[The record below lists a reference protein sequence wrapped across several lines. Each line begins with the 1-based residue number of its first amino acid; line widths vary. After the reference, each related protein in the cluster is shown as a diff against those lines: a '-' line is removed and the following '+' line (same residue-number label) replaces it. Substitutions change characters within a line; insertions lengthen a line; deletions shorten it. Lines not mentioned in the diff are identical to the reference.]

1 MIEILLLKCK
11 AEEPHLGGLKR
22 SCKIS
27 SYIWKMSKRKQFIT
41 RKEEANILYC
51 GLGRNR
57 IQHCAWKAGVKKK
70 NALGP
75 KYEWGSTESKPVLD
89 KDSDGVV
96 NFAELQII

>member
-1 MIEILLLKCK
+1 MIAILLLESK
-11 AEEPHLGGLKR
+11 AKESHLEGLKR

-27 SYIWKMSKRKQFIT
+27 SYILKISKRKQFIT
-41 RKEEANILYC
+41 RKEEATILY
-51 GLGRNR
+51 GRLGRNR

-89 KDSDGVV
+89 TDSDGVV
-96 NFAELQII
+96 NFAEIQII